1 MPESKPQHAIECM
14 SLTRRFGSFTA
25 VNGLSL
31 KVKKGELFGFLGP
44 NGAGKTTT
52 INMLTTLLSP
62 SGGAAKVAS
71 FDLSRQPA
79 LVRSRIGVVPQQFSL
94 FEELTPMENLWYIG
108 ELYEMDKDVMRQRS
122 EEILKIVTLYDK
134 RDVQS
139 GTFSG
144 GMKQRLSVAR
154 AFVTNPEILLM
165 DEPFSSLD
173 EITARE
179 MRNMLLQL
187 WERRKKTIVFVTH
200 NMFEAAFLS
209 DRILLMT
216 RRPGK
221 IYRTVVTG
229 LPRPRNY
236 EDPNVFAVSVNV
248 ARDFLRDIGADRG
261 LEERRPG

>member
-1 MPESKPQHAIECM
+1 MPVIVVKQLGKWFSTARGDELRA
-14 SLTRRFGSFTA
+14 LDDVSFQ
-25 VNGLSL
+25 VEENEFLCI
-31 KVKKGELFGFLGP
+31 LGP
-44 NGAGKTTT
+44 SGCGKST
-52 INMLTTLLSP
+52 ILNIFCGLDTPSDGSVTIRTGP
-62 SGGAAKVAS
+62 SGRPSVGYIFQEARLLPWRTVIQNVKFVVDPLPLDPNEAK
-71 FDLSRQPA
+71 R
-79 LVRSRIGVVPQQFSL
+79 RIGESL
-94 FEELTPMENLWYIG
+94 ELVGLAKFAQAYPH
-108 ELYEMDKDVMRQRS
+108 EL
-122 EEILKIVTLYDK
+122 
-134 RDVQS
+134 
-139 GTFSG
+139 SG
-144 GMKQRLSVAR
+144 GMQQRVALAR
-154 AFVTNPEILLM
+154 ALATDPEILLM

-221 IYRTVVTG
+221 IYRTVVSG

-236 EDPNVFAVSVNV
+236 DDPNVFAVSVNV
-248 ARDFLRDIGADRG
+248 ARDFLRDIGAERD

>member
-1 MPESKPQHAIECM
+1 MPVIVVKQLGKWFSTTQGDELRA
-14 SLTRRFGSFTA
+14 LDDVSFQ
-25 VNGLSL
+25 VEENEFLCI
-31 KVKKGELFGFLGP
+31 LGP
-44 NGAGKTTT
+44 SGCGKST
-52 INMLTTLLSP
+52 ILNIFCGLEAPSDGSVTIRTGP
-62 SGGAAKVAS
+62 SGRPSVGYIFQEARLLPWRTVIQNVNFVVDPLPLDAKEAKRRITES
-71 FDLSRQPA
+71 LE
-79 LVRSRIGVVPQQFSL
+79 LVGLATFAHAYPH
-94 FEELTPMENLWYIG
+94 EL
-108 ELYEMDKDVMRQRS
+108 
-122 EEILKIVTLYDK
+122 
-134 RDVQS
+134 
-139 GTFSG
+139 SG
-144 GMKQRLSVAR
+144 GMQQRVALAR
-154 AFVTNPEILLM
+154 ALATDPDILLM

-221 IYRTVVTG
+221 IYRTVITG

-236 EDPNVFAVSVNV
+236 DDPNVFAVSVNV